1 MTQSSTNLSTDSST
15 HSPLTAPDRESLNP
29 AVARCMAAWLRTN
42 DLLSDQYTGDESF
55 DYDAFVLG
63 ELRGA
68 YRDAMPPLIGHDNIC
83 DFIAC
88 VAHAMLKDIFD
99 QPECQLYFN
108 AARTALAACRAKSRS
123 EAKQK
128 AQQP

>member
-1 MTQSSTNLSTDSST
+1 MTNA
-15 HSPLTAPDRESLNP
+15 PMTAPDRESLNP
-29 AVARCMAAWLRTN
+29 AVARCMAAWERAN
-42 DLLSDQYTGDESF
+42 DLVSAQYTGKEPF
-55 DYDAFVLG
+55 DFEAFAVG
-63 ELRGA
+63 ELHTA

-108 AARTALAACRAKSRS
+108 AARTALAACRAKARS

-128 AQQP
+128 A